1 MTNGTALTAIHR
13 AALNLVTEA
22 QRCGVVVTIETTPH
36 QPLAMGN
43 HDMSVSVREARRP
56 PPFAADYSA
65 RLGTELLGIVA
76 TARAQAKRIIEG
88 DGAPSD
94 LAQDRRDLPETLQVI
109 HHAVQ
114 HGLVSLTDPGST
126 DYAQELQALRKKV
139 ATYEARDA
147 LGRMHPPAGEPGPDG
162 KEWAKTAA
170 GYAHVEAMLPRADGQ
185 GRGPFWYGWAL
196 RGAFVAGAE
205 WQEARGLQAGK
216 PSWDSHT
223 WPQIVQDSSGNWF
236 GVREGWTMSMVG
248 TFKGDELNLLREDG
262 EFLQRGTPSPNW
274 RTSLEQRPAASLAQ
288 DYAPLTIAEARDL
301 TCMLAGAPWPDEMLP
316 ELQQLLGIYDGL
328 RAHGQRP
335 VDPATLP
342 RKVAKEVMKTGLL
355 PATEQQPTPSA
366 APAVV
371 PPAAIT
377 ASTMRDDG
385 GEVPAFCLMAA
396 YRTEAEVQAACALL
410 GVSIST
416 PQGGV

>member
-1 MTNGTALTAIHR
+1 MTTPTALTAIRR

-22 QRCGVVVTIETTPH
+22 QRCGVVVTIDTTPH

-88 DGAPSD
+88 TGTLSD
-94 LAQDRRDLPETLQVI
+94 RTQDRHDLPETLQVI

-114 HGLVSLTDPGST
+114 HGLESLTDSSST
-126 DYAQELQALRKKV
+126 DYAHELQALRKKV

-162 KEWAKTAA
+162 KEWAKTAS

-205 WQEARGLQAGK
+205 WQEARDLHA
-216 PSWDSHT
+216 P
-223 WPQIVQDSSGNWF
+223 
-236 GVREGWTMSMVG
+236 
-248 TFKGDELNLLREDG
+248 
-262 EFLQRGTPSPNW
+262 TP
-274 RTSLEQRPAASLAQ
+274 TYL
-288 DYAPLTIAEARDL
+288 PLTLAEARDL

-342 RKVAKEVMKTGLL
+342 RKVAKVVMRTGLL
-355 PATEQQPTPSA
+355 PDTAQPANGGPGDVNWIGTSSHHLLPK
-366 APAVV
+366 
-371 PPAAIT
+371 PAAT
-377 ASTMRDDG
+377 DAAHATTPETVDALKLLAQVAACFTRDDDLPDG
-385 GEVPAFCLMAA
+385 LLTRIDAA
-396 YRTEAEVQAACALL
+396 LAPHREKTA
-410 GVSIST
+410 
-416 PQGGV
+416 

>member
-1 MTNGTALTAIHR
+1 MTTPTALTAIHR

-56 PPFAADYSA
+56 SPFAADYSA

-88 DGAPSD
+88 TDSPSD
-94 LAQDRRDLPETLQVI
+94 LAQDRRDLSETLQVI

-114 HGLVSLTDPGST
+114 HGLASLTDPGST

-147 LGRMHPPAGEPGPDG
+147 LGLMPQPAGALGPDG

-205 WQEARGLQAGK
+205 WQEGRKQLEMAAGAVHVATASPPPSNTLWRLLTNGYDFEFVNQLGDAHPEKSVLIDRATKNWQQICAEVASLRTTTAMSDAARDLLAERARQ
-216 PSWDSHT
+216 
-223 WPQIVQDSSGNWF
+223 VQE
-236 GVREGWTMSMVG
+236 EGWTPEHDDEHSNGEMAEAAACYAG
-248 TFKGDELNLLREDG
+248 T
-262 EFLQRGTPSPNW
+262 
-274 RTSLEQRPAASLAQ
+274 AH
-288 DYAPLTIAEARDL
+288 APLSLKRRQCSGHWPWAAKWWKPSDARRDL
-301 TCMLAGAPWPDEMLP
+301 IKAGALILAEIERMDRN
-316 ELQQLLGIYDGL
+316 G
-328 RAHGQRP
+328 
-335 VDPATLP
+335 
-342 RKVAKEVMKTGLL
+342 KTE
-355 PATEQQPTPSA
+355 PQDKA
-366 APAVV
+366 A
-371 PPAAIT
+371 
-377 ASTMRDDG
+377 
-385 GEVPAFCLMAA
+385 
-396 YRTEAEVQAACALL
+396 
-410 GVSIST
+410 
-416 PQGGV
+416 

>member
-1 MTNGTALTAIHR
+1 MTAISPQANLMVR
-13 AALNLVTEA
+13 NAANNLLHLA
-22 QRCGVVVTIETTPH
+22 RIYGVVPTIETVPRT
-36 QPLAMGN
+36 PLAMGN
-43 HDMSVSVREARRP
+43 YHLRLSLRP
-56 PPFAADYSA
+56 TRHLAAADADGCQRPDLLESIQYHQSERDDLNLRECLEVLA
-65 RLGTELLGIVA
+65 SGWTKVPGRTTRQMVLQLTELLA
-76 TARAQAKRIIEG
+76 A
-88 DGAPSD
+88 APSK
-94 LAQDRRDLPETLQVI
+94 PYC
-109 HHAVQ
+109 
-114 HGLVSLTDPGST
+114 
-126 DYAQELQALRKKV
+126 YADCQAYTTGIEAELQALRKKV

-147 LGRMHPPAGEPGPDG
+147 LGLVPQPAGELGPDG

-205 WQEARGLQAGK
+205 WQEARNPHA
-216 PSWDSHT
+216 
-223 WPQIVQDSSGNWF
+223 
-236 GVREGWTMSMVG
+236 
-248 TFKGDELNLLREDG
+248 
-262 EFLQRGTPSPNW
+262 
-274 RTSLEQRPAASLAQ
+274 PAITYL
-288 DYAPLTIAEARDL
+288 PLTLTEARDL

-328 RAHGQRP
+328 RARGQRP

-355 PATEQQPTPSA
+355 PATAQQPTPSA

-371 PPAAIT
+371 PPVAIT
-377 ASTMRDDG
+377 ASIMRDDG

-416 PQGGV
+416 QQGGA